1 VQRVENQAQHGGDEN
16 SGNRLLSLDIPRWGG
31 GPTSHGEMISDSA
44 YAQAARLMA
53 EFAMRTGLRRPER
66 DHDRYLWTD
75 AFAVCNFLE
84 LFRQARDEEYLR
96 YAKELIDKV
105 HQVLGRY
112 RNDDTRSG
120 WISELDEEA
129 GRRHPTARGL
139 RIGKPL
145 KERDADEP
153 IDQRLEWDRDGQYF
167 HYLTKWMHA
176 LCQAAFVTGNAV
188 YARWAVELGEAAFE
202 GFAGRSRSGAIVG
215 VYWKMSTDLS
225 RPLVPSMGLHDAL
238 DGFITF
244 REARRAAKPRDNV
257 GATGL
262 GPATESL
269 ALLCQHGN
277 WTTDDPLG
285 LGGLLFDACRLCQLP
300 GGNGLNDARLLEDLI
315 EACRNGLMVFLAGR
329 QLSWPAKHRLAF
341 RELGLA
347 IGLRA
352 LPTIADAIGK
362 DRRRFVNG
370 SALRR
375 SVDLLLPYES
385 VSENIVSFW
394 MPHARHPDANWLAH
408 RNINDVMLATALIPH
423 TFQSVGEV

>member
-1 VQRVENQAQHGGDEN
+1 
-16 SGNRLLSLDIPRWGG
+16 
-31 GPTSHGEMISDSA
+31 MILDSA
-44 YAQAARLMA
+44 SAKAARLMA
-53 EFAMRTGLRRPER
+53 DFAMRTGLRPPAQDQE
-66 DHDRYLWTD
+66 RYLWTD

-84 LFRQARDEEYLR
+84 LFRQSQDEQYLHH
-96 YAKELIDKV
+96 ATKLIDKL

-112 RNDDTRSG
+112 RNDDARSG
-120 WISELDEEA
+120 WIGGLDEEA
-129 GRRHPTARGL
+129 GRRHPTAGGL

-153 IDQRLEWDRDGQYF
+153 IDERLEWDRDGQYF

-176 LCQAAFVTGNAV
+176 LCQAAFASGHAT
-188 YARWAVELGEAAFE
+188 YARWAVELGEAAIE
-202 GFAGRSRSGAIVG
+202 GFARRSRSGAIVG

-244 REARRAAKPRDNV
+244 REARRAAKTLDKI

-262 GPATESL
+262 DPAIESL

-300 GGNGLNDARLLEDLI
+300 GGNGLNDARLLESLL
-315 EACRNGLMVFLAGR
+315 EACRDGLMAFLASR
-329 QLSWPAKHRLAF
+329 QLNWPASHRLAF

-352 LPTIADAIGK
+352 LPKIADAISK
-362 DRRRFVNG
+362 DRRRFGNG
-370 SALRR
+370 AALRR
-375 SVDLLLPYES
+375 SVDLLQPYDS
-385 VSENIVSFW
+385 VTENIVSFW
-394 MPHARHPDANWLAH
+394 MPHAQHPDANWLAH

-423 TFQSVGEV
+423 TFLSVGEG